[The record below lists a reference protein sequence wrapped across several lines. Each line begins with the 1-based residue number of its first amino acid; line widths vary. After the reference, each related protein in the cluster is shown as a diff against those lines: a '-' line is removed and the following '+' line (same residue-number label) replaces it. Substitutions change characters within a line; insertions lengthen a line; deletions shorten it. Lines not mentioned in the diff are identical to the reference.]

1 MKKIIT
7 SLLFIMT
14 TFLFAGCSDS
24 TSNESIGIKD
34 TNGDYSKLNIA
45 LISDTIGTEQF
56 ILQAYEALEK
66 ASNTYGFKMTSI
78 ECTDTAAWEENTLA
92 ASNEGY
98 DLIIG
103 IGWQAA
109 DPFSDAADKFP
120 NTKYAVIDTTAA
132 NQKVTSFGFN
142 EAQGSYVLGAMI
154 GTAFPNEILYGYIA
168 SFHLIHINIDM
179 DFQKE

>member
-56 ILQAYEALEK
+56 ILQAYVIL
-66 ASNTYGFKMTSI
+66 M
-78 ECTDTAAWEENTLA
+78 
-92 ASNEGY
+92 
-98 DLIIG
+98 DLR
-103 IGWQAA
+103 
-109 DPFSDAADKFP
+109 
-120 NTKYAVIDTTAA
+120 
-132 NQKVTSFGFN
+132 
-142 EAQGSYVLGAMI
+142 
-154 GTAFPNEILYGYIA
+154 
-168 SFHLIHINIDM
+168 
-179 DFQKE
+179 